1 MFETCWEA
9 KSSIK
14 LRRIEGWASNPPI
27 FGAGD
32 GRFLIRKGK
41 CSHISA
47 LGFDSTVKVVECKI
61 QLQVLLGSQS
71 PVFKLRRMEGWDGNP
86 PPSLPELET
95 ADFHY

>member
-1 MFETCWEA
+1 MVGIYRMFETCWEA

-47 LGFDSTVKVVECKI
+47 LGFDSTVKVVECKMYGRHMYI
-61 QLQVLLGSQS
+61 T
-71 PVFKLRRMEGWDGNP
+71 
-86 PPSLPELET
+86 T
-95 ADFHY
+95 ASFAGKPKSGI